1 MLVDLVCPPWLQV
14 ARSQLLEVWRLFEGR
29 GRIAPAPLMARLL
42 LLHSCL
48 LVKPLVAMGDDEVR
62 CGV

>member
-1 MLVDLVCPPWLQV
+1 M
-14 ARSQLLEVWRLFEGR
+14 WRLFEGR
-29 GRIAPAPLMARLL
+29 GYAPSLPMMARLL

-62 CGV
+62 SNE